1 MNKLTIVALSVFMLA
16 GALPMVASAAEV
28 VPCEDMLAD
37 LKAAIQTATLSE
49 ADMAKV
55 NDLESQGLE
64 RCKADDDAGADALF
78 AEALAVI
85 AK

>member
-1 MNKLTIVALSVFMLA
+1 MNKLTIAALSIFVLA

-78 AEALAVI
+78 TEALAVI
-85 AK
+85 GK

>member
-78 AEALAVI
+78 TEALAVI
-85 AK
+85 GK